1 MNLEIEIKTPTVIT
15 SGETIFNI
23 ELIKKDNSLFRIEK
37 GILFNS
43 ILKDENM
50 RELFLD
56 KFKKILSQEH
66 SKITDLYKDIK
77 IKENFLIKPEIVE
90 YPKEII
96 EYRQQIL
103 DYIGY
108 ISKINDEIYYLPY
121 IPGSSIKG
129 AIRNSIVSKFF
140 EFTSQNI
147 SYKDDFY
154 FSKLDKLDKNE
165 LVLYKEDLKKIISQL
180 RDVFRFIQITDFS
193 LDEKINN
200 FKMGIGLV
208 KRISRSNMEG
218 KIPIYT
224 YYLIP
229 GTKFKGEINISI
241 DLKNY
246 IKNYER
252 NLNKNIIIQEMIL
265 NNYKNGEVNKEGI
278 INYILK
284 SVNEYTNKVAN
295 NNNIKFLFENY
306 NVKLSNGANDIY
318 DAFIGRFKGKYLNL
332 PKPNYNVNTY
342 PILFTGNNMK
352 YKMGHIQLKKR

>member
-1 MNLEIEIKTPTVIT
+1 MNIEIEIKTPTVIT

-23 ELIKKDNSLFRIEK
+23 ELIKKDKSLFRIEK
-37 GILFNS
+37 GNLFNS
-43 ILKDENM
+43 ILRDDNM
-50 RELFLD
+50 GKHFLD
-56 KFKKILSQEH
+56 KFKRILSQEH
-66 SKITDLYKDIK
+66 SKITDLYNDLK
-77 IKENFLIKPEIVE
+77 IEDNFLIKPEIVE
-90 YPKEII
+90 YPKEIT

-103 DYIGY
+103 DYVGY

-129 AIRNSIVSKFF
+129 AIRNSILSKLI
-140 EFTSQNI
+140 EKIEARSQNVFN
-147 SYKDDFY
+147 KNY
-154 FSKLDKLDKNE
+154 FNNLDKNE
-165 LVLYKEDLKKIISQL
+165 LVLYKEESNKINTQL

-200 FKMGIGLV
+200 FKMGIGVV

-224 YYLIP
+224 YYLLP

-252 NLNKNIIIQEMIL
+252 NLNKNNIIQEMIL
-265 NNYKNGEVNKEGI
+265 NNYKNGEVDKDGI

-306 NVKLSNGANDIY
+306 NVKLSNGVNGIY

-332 PKPNYNVNTY
+332 PKPNYNVKTY
-342 PILFTGNNMK
+342 PIIFTGNNMR
-352 YKMGHIQLKKR
+352 YKMGHIQIKKR